1 MIDSQLGYR
10 IGICVKA
17 TLGRGA
23 WPVAPSATSLASTV
37 LKRLSSG
44 TLAVPASVDTSV
56 PLMAAPVREDTTLRR
71 VRSLSS
77 TCGPTESLTRRSV
90 GTSAK
95 YCEREVRSSLS
106 DSGRSTVW
114 LVSVSKKVSCLS
126 ACESARLVLPR
137 AAAPPSVPPLAR
149 NCAARS
155 TSDFWT
161 DTRSR

>member
-1 MIDSQLGYR
+1 MDLISGCTCATRAAFCAGVKKSADTVISLPSAATRTICGAHTPSVALIDSQLGYR

-56 PLMAAPVREDTTLRR
+56 PLMAAPVRADTTLRR

-95 YCEREVRSSLS
+95 YCCARRAEQLVRQRQVDRSGSS
-106 DSGRSTVW
+106 R
-114 LVSVSKKVSCLS
+114 
-126 ACESARLVLPR
+126 
-137 AAAPPSVPPLAR
+137 
-149 NCAARS
+149 
-155 TSDFWT
+155 
-161 DTRSR
+161 